1 VMRKKSPSAK
11 LWTMTGQAE
20 VANARH
26 RQVETLLKIPGRRS
40 RKSGMEKRMAELLDA
55 DRKRK
60 EEEAKAAKLSK
71 ILESWRCGSSRQTGS
86 FLFVALFP

>member
-1 VMRKKSPSAK
+1 MRKKSPSAK

-60 EEEAKAAKLSK
+60 EEDA
-71 ILESWRCGSSRQTGS
+71 
-86 FLFVALFP
+86 